1 MSVIQNELL
10 YETYYEEVVEEAT
23 LTGTLAMYS
32 QEDLHIATMNKF
44 HGV

>member
-1 MSVIQNELL
+1 MSNINNETL
-10 YETYYEEVVEEAT
+10 YETCLEEVIEEAM
-23 LTGTLAMYS
+23 LTETLAMYS

>member
-1 MSVIQNELL
+1 MSVIQNEML
-10 YETYYEEVVEEAT
+10 YETYLEEVIEEAV
-23 LTGTLAMYS
+23 LTDTLAMYS